1 MLLANRVQFR
11 KRKEIKKTKDKKF
24 GPSTR
29 RNKSRILEDDE
40 KAEHAEWL
48 ACPVVSS
55 QKSLIM
61 DAQLRGFR
69 HSDNVVLTLLF
80 TVELM

>member
-48 ACPVVSS
+48 ACPVVIDHGCSIAWFSS
-55 QKSLIM
+55 
-61 DAQLRGFR
+61 FR
-69 HSDNVVLTLLF
+69 QCCFNFTLYSGINVTYF
-80 TVELM
+80 W

>member
-1 MLLANRVQFR
+1 MLLANKVQFR

-29 RNKSRILEDDE
+29 RNKSRILDE
-40 KAEHAEWL
+40 KAEHAERL

-55 QKSLIM
+55 SQRSLIM
-61 DAQLRGFR
+61 DAPIAWFSSFR
-69 HSDNVVLTLLF
+69 QCFF
-80 TVELM
+80 T